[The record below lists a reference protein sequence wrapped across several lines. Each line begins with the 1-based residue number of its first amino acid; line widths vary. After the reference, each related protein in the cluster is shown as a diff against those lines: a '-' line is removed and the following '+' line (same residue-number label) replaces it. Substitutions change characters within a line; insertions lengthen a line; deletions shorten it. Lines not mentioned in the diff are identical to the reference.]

1 MTDEF
6 KNADINGDGVLTP
19 DEFELELR
27 RKRLEIEDADA
38 QRDQQRKMVWWVLAG
53 MLGYPLFVI
62 GSSML
67 GLDKASD
74 ILGAMATIYFP
85 STSLILA
92 SFFGAAAYQARKD
105 K

>member
-6 KNADINGDGVLTP
+6 LKADINGDGVISP
-19 DEFELELR
+19 EEFQLEIR

-38 QRDQQRKMVWWVLAG
+38 QRDQG
-53 MLGYPLFVI
+53 MLGYPFFVI
-62 GSSML
+62 LASVL
-67 GLDKASD
+67 TLDKAAD
-74 ILGAMATIYFP
+74 ILGSMATIYFP
-85 STSLILA
+85 ATSLILA

>member
-1 MTDEF
+1 MTEDF
-6 KNADINGDGVLTP
+6 KNADLNGDGVLTP

-53 MLGYPLFVI
+53 MLGYQLFVI
-62 GSSML
+62 GSSL
-67 GLDKASD
+67 LALDKAAE
-74 ILGAMATIYFP
+74 ILGSMATIYFP
-85 STSLILA
+85 ATSLILA